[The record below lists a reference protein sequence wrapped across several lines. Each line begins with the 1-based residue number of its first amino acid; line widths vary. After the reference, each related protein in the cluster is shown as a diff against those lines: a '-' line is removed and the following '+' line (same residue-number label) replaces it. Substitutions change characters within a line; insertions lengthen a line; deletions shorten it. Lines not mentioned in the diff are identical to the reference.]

1 MKSKIAIIVIFAIC
15 ALLLII
21 NPYILSIGYDFSA
34 HGVIIARTLILLFI
48 FHKVLD
54 FISS

>member
-21 NPYILSIGYDFSA
+21 NPYIMSIGYDISA

-54 FISS
+54 IISS